1 MEDLYPARASFHPA
15 GVGMS
20 GNRPGGLQHLSLQ
33 HSSYGYQPAGVGTPL
48 NKPTRGN
55 TSQRGQNQ
63 DELQRQWQLRLNC
76 QEAAGR
82 RIAGITTT
90 ITTTY
95 EDGGM

>member
-15 GVGMS
+15 GVGTS
-20 GNRPGGLQHLSLQ
+20 GNRPGGLQVLSLQ
-33 HSSYGYQPAGVGTPL
+33 HSFYGYQPAGVSTPL

-63 DELQRQWQLRLNC
+63 DEPKRQWQLRLNC
-76 QEAAGR
+76 QETAGGR
-82 RIAGITTT
+82 TAGITTT

-95 EDGGM
+95 KDG